1 MLLGRLDSRE
11 GEVDSGQGQGQGQGG
26 LTAHV
31 DSLVLGGA
39 ERFIKDLGTTVPA
52 LEGFIT

>member
-11 GEVDSGQGQGQGQGG
+11 GEVDSGQGQGQGG

>member
-1 MLLGRLDSRE
+1 MLLGRLDPRE
-11 GEVDSGQGQGQGQGG
+11 GEVDSGQGQGG

-39 ERFIKDLGTTVPA
+39 ECFTKDLDTTVPA
-52 LEGFIT
+52 REGFIT